1 MTAPRFPAEESAREV
16 RKLLSQLI
24 DGDLTV
30 DDRRRLQELLHDNPD
45 LQDMYCSIMRV
56 HVLLHLDFSAGLE
69 NANPPVLRKPLL
81 QASGDDQR
89 LATPETLIAAEE
101 RGSRSASRRWLAAA
115 VAAGILFAVG
125 AYLTRESREK
135 KQLFV
140 DGEPA
145 TSVESLSAANLSGP
159 PIPTEPKAADGEVRA
174 VAMLSQATGAKWR
187 NASPEIR
194 AGGPLEPG
202 RFKLDEG
209 LIQVEFFTGAV
220 AIIEGPADFELV
232 SADRVIC
239 RLGKIRAHVP
249 KHAKGFTIDTPSYA
263 AVDLGTE
270 FTVKV
275 EQEGVSEFHVLDGE
289 VELWDIRPEDRVL
302 AELLTKGN
310 AVRSNIAGNLA
321 RIEGRESEL
330 IGRKQLL
337 EISEAAQQRRHQ
349 EWFAYS
355 RKLRSQPNVL
365 LYYDFDNQDGWE
377 REIRNKSSHDNAILN
392 GAIVGC
398 HWTTGRWNG
407 KSALEFKRTSDRV
420 RINVPGEYASAT
432 FSVWVRIEGLER
444 WLSSLMLCD
453 GHEQGELHWQI
464 TETGQLLL
472 GVKADPEFSH
482 DFYSPSVI
490 NSNDLG
496 RWVHLACVYNG
507 ETGSVHH
514 YVDGVEVSAEKITVA
529 TPLRID
535 AAELGN
541 WTPQDYSTHRTRSLN
556 GRVDEFI
563 IFDTPLSAAEVAEIY
578 ETGKPGS

>member
-1 MTAPRFPAEESAREV
+1 M
-16 RKLLSQLI
+16 
-24 DGDLTV
+24 
-30 DDRRRLQELLHDNPD
+30 
-45 LQDMYCSIMRV
+45 
-56 HVLLHLDFSAGLE
+56 
-69 NANPPVLRKPLL
+69 
-81 QASGDDQR
+81 
-89 LATPETLIAAEE
+89 
-101 RGSRSASRRWLAAA
+101 
-115 VAAGILFAVG
+115 
-125 AYLTRESREK
+125 
-135 KQLFV
+135 
-140 DGEPA
+140 
-145 TSVESLSAANLSGP
+145 
-159 PIPTEPKAADGEVRA
+159 
-174 VAMLSQATGAKWR
+174 
-187 NASPEIR
+187 
-194 AGGPLEPG
+194 
-202 RFKLDEG
+202 
-209 LIQVEFFTGAV
+209 
-220 AIIEGPADFELV
+220 
-232 SADRVIC
+232 IC

-275 EQEGVSEFHVLDGE
+275 EPEGVSEFHVLDGE

-302 AELLTKGN
+302 AELLTKGR
-310 AVRSNIAGNLA
+310 AVRSNTAGNLA
-321 RIEGRESEL
+321 TIEGRESEL

-355 RKLRSQPNVL
+355 RQLRSQPNVL

-420 RINVPGEYASAT
+420 RINVPGEYASAS
-432 FSVWVRIEGLER
+432 FSAWVRIEGLER

-490 NSNDLG
+490 DSNDLG

-507 ETGSVHH
+507 ATGTVHH
-514 YVDGVEVSAEKITVA
+514 YVDGAEVSAEKITVA
-529 TPLRID
+529 TPLRIG

-541 WTPQDYSTHRTRSLN
+541 WTPQDYSTYRTRSLN

-563 IFDTPLSAAEVAEIY
+563 IFDTALSAAEVTEIY
-578 ETGKPGS
+578 AAGKPGS